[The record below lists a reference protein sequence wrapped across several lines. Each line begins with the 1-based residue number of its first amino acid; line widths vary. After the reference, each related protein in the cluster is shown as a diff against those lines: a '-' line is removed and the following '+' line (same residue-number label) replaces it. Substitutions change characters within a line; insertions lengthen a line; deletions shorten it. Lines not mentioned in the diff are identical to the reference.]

1 MLYLLSIFTLFF
13 ASFPNLDA
21 PKKTNLTVEVHNVR
35 TLKGAVYVAL
45 FKPGKDFPEGKP
57 IEGKKV
63 DATHERVQTTF
74 LVEPGEYA
82 IAVYHD
88 ENGNGKMDKRMFG
101 IPKEPYGFSNDFR
114 PKLSAPKFGDC
125 EFSVSDGG
133 KTIRIKLDKISG

>member
-1 MLYLLSIFTLFF
+1 MLYLLLIFRFLLPSSAT
-13 ASFPNLDA
+13 PDT
-21 PKKTNLTVEVHNVR
+21 PKKTNLTIEVHNVR
-35 TLKGAVYVAL
+35 VLTGAVYVAI
-45 FKPGKDFPEGKP
+45 FRPGKDFPEGKP

-74 LVEPGEYA
+74 SVEPGSYA

-114 PKLSAPKFGDC
+114 PKLSAPKFSDC
-125 EFSVSDGG
+125 QFSVGDNG
-133 KTIRIKLDKISG
+133 KTIRIKLDRISG